1 MYNEK
6 VKELRGIGKYQLSYE
21 EKHQTLNA
29 ICEEY
34 GISKS
39 YPCYILK
46 ENVPAR
52 ANCPDWNEKIFY
64 TNRASL
70 SHTSILARA
79 AAAGPAAGGRTAD
92 IPAARA
98 AAGPAAGG
106 RTADIPA
113 ARAAAARAAAARTAA
128 AAPAAHRL
136 TAAGRSAGDSAGGIA
151 ARSRA
156 GTRTAADRVGCRG
169 AADRPTVLT
178 AGIAAALRNKI
189 RERQR
194 ALYIALTSTHIH
206 NLHRKIREL
215 CSRII
220 LCRHRFPR
228 VRFCRFPPVP
238 AARARR

>member
-1 MYNEK
+1 M
-6 VKELRGIGKYQLSYE
+6 QD
-21 EKHQTLNA
+21 TLT
-29 ICEEY
+29 
-34 GISKS
+34 GT
-39 YPCYILK
+39 
-46 ENVPAR
+46 R
-52 ANCPDWNEKIFY
+52 KIFY

-92 IPAARA
+92 IP
-98 AAGPAAGG
+98 
-106 RTADIPA
+106 
-113 ARAAAARAAAARTAA
+113 AARAAAARTAA

-169 AADRPTVLT
+169 TADRPTVLA

-194 ALYIALTSTHIH
+194 ALYIAITSTHIH

>member
-6 VKELRGIGKYQLSYE
+6 VKELRGIGKYRLSYE

-70 SHTSILARA
+70 SHTSILTRA

-106 RTADIPA
+106 RTADIP
-113 ARAAAARAAAARTAA
+113 AARAAAARTAA

-156 GTRTAADRVGCRG
+156 GTRTAAGRVGCRG
-169 AADRPTVLT
+169 AADRPTVLA

-194 ALYIALTSTHIH
+194 ALYIAITSTHIH

>member
-1 MYNEK
+1 MDNEK
-6 VKELRGIGKYQLSYE
+6 VKELRGIGKYRLSYE

-79 AAAGPAAGGRTAD
+79 AAAGPAAGGRAAD

-106 RTADIPA
+106 RTADIP
-113 ARAAAARAAAARTAA
+113 AARAAAARTAA

-156 GTRTAADRVGCRG
+156 GARTAAGRVGCRG
-169 AADRPTVLT
+169 AADRPTVLA

-194 ALYIALTSTHIH
+194 ALYIAITSTHIH

>member
-6 VKELRGIGKYQLSYE
+6 VKELRGIGKYRLSYE

-98 AAGPAAGG
+98 AA
-106 RTADIPA
+106 
-113 ARAAAARAAAARTAA
+113 ARAAAARTAA

-156 GTRTAADRVGCRG
+156 GTRTAAGRVGCRG
-169 AADRPTVLT
+169 AADRPTVLA

-194 ALYIALTSTHIH
+194 ALYIAITSTHIH

>member
-6 VKELRGIGKYQLSYE
+6 VKELRGIGKYRLSYE

-70 SHTSILARA
+70 SHTSILTRA

-113 ARAAAARAAAARTAA
+113 ARAAAARTAA

-136 TAAGRSAGDSAGGIA
+136 TATGRSAGDSAGGIA

-156 GTRTAADRVGCRG
+156 GARTSAGRVGCRG
-169 AADRPTVLT
+169 AADRPTVLA

-194 ALYIALTSTHIH
+194 ALYIAITSTHIH